1 MNPDTYNLDDIDI
14 TKLDFDLDIRDLSRE
29 LILTVK
35 VLDDKTFAK
44 LSVEAASLRDA
55 IKQEMAKFKQEMA
68 KLGTLP

>member
-29 LILTVK
+29 LIITVK